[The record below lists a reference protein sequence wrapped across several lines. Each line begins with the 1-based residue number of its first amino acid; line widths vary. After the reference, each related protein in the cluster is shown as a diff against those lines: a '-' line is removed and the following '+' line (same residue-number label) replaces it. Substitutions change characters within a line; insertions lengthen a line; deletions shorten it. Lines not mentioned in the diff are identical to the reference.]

1 MIDFASETTGPEGS
15 DDILQVPRDPEES
28 KADESTTGDSASSD
42 SSQQTDQFLEE
53 HRLPRVT
60 SKLII

>member
-1 MIDFASETTGPEGS
+1 MIDFTSETTEPEGS
-15 DDILQVPRDPEES
+15 DDILQEDLQDPEES
-28 KADESTTGDSASSD
+28 EADESTTGDSAPSD

-60 SKLII
+60 SK